1 VVISLPAEYRKFLE
15 EEVLA
20 RKLSLYEKFCKFFSF
35 IKLPIPKDLE
45 KKYKEEIEF
54 THLSLTPAEIFSSS
68 IIFPFLL
75 ILISIFLLPIFGIEF
90 LLMVIVTSGIIAF
103 FLITYPDY
111 YKFLFRSKASS
122 EMMLAV
128 VYLVIAMRIYRSL
141 DKAVAFAA
149 KNLTGPLGRDFKEIL
164 WEVYSGKRYSILD
177 ALDEMSKKWHVESE
191 EFSEALSLIKG
202 SASAGSEKN
211 LDEALNLMLSSTVVR
226 MESYARK
233 MKTPISLINMFGILL
248 PLLGLVAFPI
258 LFLMLPEIGKPSI
271 ISFLYNVVLFL
282 IIYLLLRQHLA
293 LRPYS
298 FHQPELTKVGKI
310 REWKRKSLII
320 SLSVFLILFSFV
332 STTLFSKPI
341 LIADES
347 QFILSLFLIFSIFF
361 PVILYNFLLYRKAR
375 ERNEAILQ
383 IEAELPTALE
393 ELSIFLRTG
402 APIESSIQE
411 SSKKMQNLKIRLFF
425 EKILNNITRLGLP
438 FSKAIFD
445 EKLGA
450 IREFPSRML
459 NAIMGVIVEIGERGS
474 IFLSDA
480 VLAISK
486 YLNDA
491 RVVSE
496 KTKGIMEEVTYD
508 IRIQS
513 LALAPIT
520 SGVIVGLTVFTLAIF
535 FYFGG
540 SIQSLKE
547 NLSSLGPAQDLTT
560 GGIFSLVNFS
570 RLISIPIFQLIV
582 GIYLFEVT
590 MLMCYFYAEINYGD
604 DEISKCDVYWKTL
617 LIVLIIYTALVLG
630 LYYGIKSFIN
640 IQEMV
645 KAIK

>member
-1 VVISLPAEYRKFLE
+1 MVISLPAEYRKFLE

-35 IKLPIPKDLE
+35 IKLPVPKNLE

-103 FLITYPDY
+103 FLVTYPDY

-347 QFILSLFLIFSIFF
+347 QFILSLFLIFSLFF

-445 EKLGA
+445 EKL
-450 IREFPSRML
+450 
-459 NAIMGVIVEIGERGS
+459 
-474 IFLSDA
+474 
-480 VLAISK
+480 
-486 YLNDA
+486 
-491 RVVSE
+491 
-496 KTKGIMEEVTYD
+496 
-508 IRIQS
+508 
-513 LALAPIT
+513 
-520 SGVIVGLTVFTLAIF
+520 
-535 FYFGG
+535 
-540 SIQSLKE
+540 
-547 NLSSLGPAQDLTT
+547 
-560 GGIFSLVNFS
+560 
-570 RLISIPIFQLIV
+570 
-582 GIYLFEVT
+582 
-590 MLMCYFYAEINYGD
+590 
-604 DEISKCDVYWKTL
+604 
-617 LIVLIIYTALVLG
+617 
-630 LYYGIKSFIN
+630 
-640 IQEMV
+640 
-645 KAIK
+645 